1 MTAEPHAGV
10 GLALLVAFSAFGVAA
25 PVDGT
30 TAADATR
37 IENCTTITDP
47 GRYELASDLGG
58 GAASDRRA
66 CIVIRSGNVTL
77 DGDGHAVGAADSDS
91 VFVGTAVP
99 FSDSAE
105 YLPNVTIRD
114 AVVTGD
120 VYLYRAPGATV
131 RNVTARNTD
140 TALLGLGESNGS
152 RVVNST
158 VSGTNQR
165 GAGVHLFRS
174 HRATLANNT
183 VTNTDAHDLS
193 SAMSVFYSDG
203 VTVRGNRIRSSYVG
217 IDLDSANDSTVSNNT
232 VRGSEEAAIRVS
244 GGSNGNLVADTV
256 VESDGTDGN
265 ATTNGT
271 APTVLDMRDAG
282 PNRIERLRVDSGAT
296 VSLSGRNVVL
306 RDVDAPPSV
315 PSDLAAVGGFVRAV
329 QYRGANVSLGMR
341 YDEAA
346 VENESAV
353 RLYRHPDGPSP
364 SHVYAPMVPENGT
377 ESAGDWGPVPG
388 RTRVNATANRVSAG
402 LPAFDFGDPDTPSNA
417 RRVEVGETANGT
429 LSSDE
434 VDWFAFEATAGEAI
448 LPRLEARGSIDGS
461 LRFAIFGPNGSEITA
476 YTNENPLYYYYGIGE
491 MSQGR
496 EARGAAV
503 ARTNGTHYVRVTEVD
518 WGERGGGPSPY
529 AVTVQTERIDSFEPN
544 QGRETATRVRPDA
557 TLTSTTAGYD
567 ADWYAFRA
575 TNGSSI
581 TVTAEL
587 GNATNATLSVAL
599 LGPDGE
605 ELDSVDYWHRW
616 GQQRATL
623 DVNASQDGTYYVRI
637 GQAPDSLELFG
648 QGPYELTVTVSSPG
662 AACPNATAEG
672 TARG

>member
-1 MTAEPHAGV
+1 MTVKSYVGV
-10 GLALLVAFSAFGVAA
+10 SLALLVAFSAFGVAA
-25 PVDGT
+25 PVDGA

-58 GAASDRRA
+58 DAASDKRA

-77 DGDGHAVGAADSDS
+77 DGNGHAVGAADSDS

-114 AVVTGD
+114 TIVTGD
-120 VYLYRAPGATV
+120 VSLYRAPGATV
-131 RNVTARNTD
+131 RNVTTRNTD
-140 TALLGLGESNGS
+140 TALLSLSESNRS

-158 VSGTNQR
+158 FSGTTQR
-165 GAGVHLFRS
+165 GAGIHLDQS

-183 VTNTDAHDLS
+183 VTNTDAHVRG
-193 SAMSVFYSDG
+193 SAMSVSHSDG
-203 VTVRGNRIRSSYVG
+203 ATVRGNRIHSSYVG

-244 GGSNGNLVADTV
+244 DESHGNLVADTV
-256 VESDGTDGN
+256 VESDADTDGN

-271 APTVLDMRDAG
+271 ATTVLDMRDAG
-282 PNRIERLRVDSGAT
+282 PNRIERLRVDSDAT

-315 PSDLAAVGGFVRAV
+315 PSDLAAVGGFVRVV
-329 QYRGANVSLGMR
+329 QYRGANASLGMR

-346 VENESAV
+346 VENESAI

-364 SHVYAPMVPENGT
+364 SHVYAPMIPENET
-377 ESAGDWGPVPG
+377 EAVGDWEPVPG
-388 RTRVNATANRVSAG
+388 SNRVNATANRVSAEV
-402 LPAFDFGDPDTPSNA
+402 PEFDFGDPDTPSNA
-417 RRVEVGETANGT
+417 RRIEVGETANGT

-476 YTNENPLYYYYGIGE
+476 YTNENPLYYYYGIGK
-491 MSQGR
+491 MSEGR

-529 AVTVQTERIDSFEPN
+529 AVTVQTEQIDSFEPN
-544 QGRETATRVRPDA
+544 QRRETATRLRPNV

-567 ADWYAFRA
+567 ADWYALRA
-575 TNGSSI
+575 TEGSSI
-581 TVTAEL
+581 NVTAEL
-587 GNATNATLSVAL
+587 GNTTNASLSIAL

-605 ELDSVDYWHRW
+605 ELDSVEYWSQW
-616 GQQRATL
+616 SEERATL
-623 DVNASQDGTYYVRI
+623 NATASQDGTYYVRI
-637 GQAPDSLELFG
+637 GQAPDSLVLFG
-648 QGPYELTVTVSSPG
+648 QGPYELTANVSS
-662 AACPNATAEG
+662 ACPHRTAEN
-672 TARG
+672 TTRA